1 MYFPSC
7 VSITRPKQ
15 IKNLMFI
22 YDAVKQGVCGGRVT
36 GFPEPHEVRL
46 GGSRGEGGI
55 ATPLP
60 FGDFFG
66 YFLVA
71 ARK

>member
-1 MYFPSC
+1 MC
-7 VSITRPKQ
+7 
-15 IKNLMFI
+15 
-22 YDAVKQGVCGGRVT
+22 DAVRQGVLGGGGQGT
-36 GFPEPHEVRL
+36 GFPEPHEVRF

-60 FGDFFG
+60 FGVFFG
-66 YFLVA
+66 YFLDE